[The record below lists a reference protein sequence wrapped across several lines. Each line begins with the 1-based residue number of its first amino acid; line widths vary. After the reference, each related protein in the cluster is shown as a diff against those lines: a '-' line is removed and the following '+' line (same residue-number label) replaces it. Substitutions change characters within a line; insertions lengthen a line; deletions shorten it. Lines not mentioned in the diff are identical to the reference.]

1 MRLSQLQKYILLSTY
16 GAKKKI
22 KRVGLLK
29 FYDKQKNKPKKE
41 DQQGIVTRSIESLIE
56 KGLMIGFGRRT
67 PEKWFIEEVK
77 LTGKGKQQVKKFFG
91 EQQVL
96 PFKLKQVKK

>member
-1 MRLSQLQKYILLSTY
+1 MRLSQLQKYILLSVY
-16 GAKKKI
+16 SARNKV
-22 KRVGLLK
+22 KRNTFLK
-29 FYDKQKNKPKKE
+29 FYDKQKKKPKK
-41 DQQGIVTRSIESLIE
+41 DIQQGIVTNSMESLIE

-77 LTGKGKQQVKKFFG
+77 LTSKGKQQVKKLYG

-96 PFKLKQVKK
+96 PFKK